1 MNVIK
6 EVSRLLDIHGE
17 TFLECPGCEVCQ
29 KIEALREELDRPPE
43 EKFKHILEKG
53 QDMTKSDIEF
63 LLDNGVS
70 KRLIQ
75 EAMNM
80 NKSAFYKLLE
90 QLGIQGGSEMVRLKI
105 TVDEYLELSKTK
117 KDYEIAKMKH
127 VSPATLCNWKRKH
140 RDELEKK
147 QEEQKKEGV
156 QQVDTKHALS
166 PDTTLHTRSTK
177 KVGKYEKIGTEI
189 GRLVDKKNK
198 AYGDAFNKSGEFLK
212 ILYPEGIRPEQY
224 NDMLAIVRIFDKMM
238 RIANR
243 KEAFGEN
250 PWNDITGYG
259 ILKAEIPKEGAD
271 R

>member
-1 MNVIK
+1 MISLNVIK

-63 LLDNGVS
+63 LLGNGVS

-127 VSPATLCNWKRKH
+127 VSPATLSNWKRRH
-140 RDELEKK
+140 RDELDKK
-147 QEEQKKEGV
+147 RGDKEEQKKNQEV
-156 QQVDTKHALS
+156 EQAANTEKI
-166 PDTTLHTRSTK
+166 
-177 KVGKYEKIGTEI
+177 GKYEKIGTEI

-224 NDMLAIVRIFDKMM
+224 NDMLAIVRIFDKLM
-238 RIANR
+238 RIATDKN
-243 KEAFGEN
+243 ALNEN
-250 PWNDITGYG
+250 PYNDIAGYG
-259 ILKAEIPKEGAD
+259 ILKAELPKEGAKQ
-271 R
+271 

>member
-1 MNVIK
+1 MISLSAIE

-63 LLDNGVS
+63 LLGNGVS

-140 RDELEKK
+140 RDELDKK
-147 QEEQKKEGV
+147 RGDKEEQKKNQEV
-156 QQVDTKHALS
+156 EQAANTEKI
-166 PDTTLHTRSTK
+166 
-177 KVGKYEKIGTEI
+177 GKYEKIGTEI